1 MIELK
6 RGGRACSYTVVFI
19 FLCGN
24 FPCIYG
30 KVIEGHRQ
38 ALFIQRRVIFFS
50 CDMTFSYLVRKESWL
65 EGKKWK
71 REKQS
76 SFVSVTTCLA
86 FISGSFRSTKG
97 NHGAH
102 RIFLFND

>member
-1 MIELK
+1 MYIWK
-6 RGGRACSYTVVFI
+6 GSRRS
-19 FLCGN
+19 
-24 FPCIYG
+24 
-30 KVIEGHRQ
+30 Q
-38 ALFIQRRVIFFS
+38 ASSVYSKTSHLF
-50 CDMTFSYLVRKESWL
+50 LVRKESWL

-76 SFVSVTTCLA
+76 SFVGVTTCLA